1 MYFQQRVSFLYL
13 QSVIVGKLL
22 TVVVE
27 VVVKSV
33 DAGVVVHKKSVSSLD
48 CFVSTE
54 RKCGGSHRPGSICQ
68 LILALSHNKL
78 REARSHRG
86 RGVGERAIFSNF

>member
-27 VVVKSV
+27 VVV
-33 DAGVVVHKKSVSSLD
+33 VVVVVVESPQDVTK
-48 CFVSTE
+48 
-54 RKCGGSHRPGSICQ
+54 
-68 LILALSHNKL
+68 
-78 REARSHRG
+78 
-86 RGVGERAIFSNF
+86 

>member
-27 VVVKSV
+27 VVV
-33 DAGVVVHKKSVSSLD
+33 VVVVVVVEIQQDVCDHVLGQ
-48 CFVSTE
+48 F
-54 RKCGGSHRPGSICQ
+54 
-68 LILALSHNKL
+68 
-78 REARSHRG
+78 
-86 RGVGERAIFSNF
+86 